1 MKRSDKMPDDLTKTG
16 KSDRD
21 KINVNQ
27 PHELRDWSK
36 KFGVTEEQLKKAVKE
51 VGVNAADVK
60 KKLNK

>member
-1 MKRSDKMPDDLTKTG
+1 MPDDLSKTG

-36 KFGVTEEQLKKAVKE
+36 KFGVTEQQLKDAVKK
-51 VGVNAADVK
+51 VGVQVDDVK
-60 KKLNK
+60 KHLGKK

>member
-1 MKRSDKMPDDLTKTG
+1 MPDDLSKTG

-36 KFGVTEEQLKKAVKE
+36 KFSVTEQPLKDAVKK
-51 VGVNAADVK
+51 VGVQVDDVK
-60 KKLNK
+60 KHLGKK

>member
-1 MKRSDKMPDDLTKTG
+1 MPDDLTKTG
-16 KSDRD
+16 KSDRN

-36 KFGVTEEQLKKAVKE
+36 TFGVTEEQLKKAVKE